1 MKRYKIDLIAAV
13 LWLFSLAEFMLGEME
28 GYYDAI
34 YAGLYMLG
42 LAIFVQVLERE
53 EK

>member
-1 MKRYKIDLIAAV
+1 MRKYKVDLIAAV
-13 LWLFSLAEFMLGEME
+13 LWLLSMSEFLIGEVE